1 MGGGI
6 VTTEELF
13 AKVYTQFKMHFYRAV
28 FRNFENRE
36 ATLTTV
42 ETFCMEVIHA
52 MGRPTINEF
61 ASFLRMSSP
70 NAAYKV
76 NNLVRKGYLRRVRSE
91 KDHREYYLE
100 VTQRYIDYC
109 NVSNSYVNDVMKRVR
124 ARMTDKEWADFYH
137 TLEILSDE
145 MKEDIPMEVKEPAI

>member
-1 MGGGI
+1 M
-6 VTTEELF
+6 TTEELF

-42 ETFCMEVIHA
+42 ETFCMDVIHA

-109 NVSNSYVNDVMKRVR
+109 NGSNSYVDDVMKRVR
-124 ARMTDKEWADFYH
+124 ERMTDKEWADFHH
-137 TLEILSDE
+137 TLEILTDE
-145 MKEDIPMEVKEPAI
+145 MKADIPMEVKEPAI

>member
-1 MGGGI
+1 M
-6 VTTEELF
+6 TTEELF

>member
-1 MGGGI
+1 M
-6 VTTEELF
+6 TTEELF
-13 AKVYTQFKMHFYRAV
+13 AKVYTQFKMHCYRAV

-109 NVSNSYVNDVMKRVR
+109 NVSNSYVDDVMKRVR
-124 ARMTDKEWADFYH
+124 ERMTDKEWADFHH
-137 TLEILSDE
+137 TLEILTDE
-145 MKEDIPMEVKEPAI
+145 MKADIPMEVKEPAI

>member
-1 MGGGI
+1 M
-6 VTTEELF
+6 TTEELF

-76 NNLVRKGYLRRVRSE
+76 NNLVKIGRASCRERVC
-91 KDHREYYLE
+91 L
-100 VTQRYIDYC
+100 
-109 NVSNSYVNDVMKRVR
+109 
-124 ARMTDKEWADFYH
+124 
-137 TLEILSDE
+137 
-145 MKEDIPMEVKEPAI
+145 